1 MVECTCNIF
10 ELKLIDAVVDWSS
23 NGELP
28 DLVNFAEEILSNQD
42 KVPEFLPKK
51 Q

>member
-1 MVECTCNIF
+1 
-10 ELKLIDAVVDWSS
+10 ELKLIDAVADWSS
-23 NGELP
+23 KGELP
-28 DLVNFAEEILSNQD
+28 DLVNFAGEILSNLD